1 MAKRHFHR
9 ARHHGGKMAAGWKGS
24 LASAAT
30 GAATGV
36 ALPYVVSAAPFLQ
49 STGWWTMPAAL
60 LLVGHFLKRKNPQI
74 GGAMLGIGG
83 MSLYSAFQGS
93 RAPAT
98 ATAHGYPSGAYAD
111 AGGPLSYN
119 DNLRTDAAPSMNT
132 AQAAALLNAGGAM
145 GMVDAGQ
152 TRGLYADA
160 GYAEAGSDEAYG
172 LVD

>member
-1 MAKRHFHR
+1 MARHFHH
-9 ARHHGGKMAAGWKGS
+9 ARHHAHRAAAGWKGS

-74 GGAMLGIGG
+74 GGALLGIGG

-93 RAPAT
+93 RAT
-98 ATAHGYPSGAYAD
+98 AKGYPSSAYAD

-132 AQAAALLNAGGAM
+132 AQAAALLNAPGAM

-152 TRGLYADA
+152 TMGLYQDT
-160 GYAEAGSDEAYG
+160 GYAEAGADEAYG

>member
-1 MAKRHFHR
+1 MA
-9 ARHHGGKMAAGWKGS
+9 GGWKGS

-74 GGAMLGIGG
+74 GGALLGIGG

-93 RAPAT
+93 RSTGAK
-98 ATAHGYPSGAYAD
+98 GIPSGAYAD

-145 GMVDAGQ
+145 GMVDVGQ
-152 TRGLYADA
+152 TMGLYADA
-160 GYAEAGSDEAYG
+160 GYAEAGADEAYG

>member
-1 MAKRHFHR
+1 
-9 ARHHGGKMAAGWKGS
+9 
-24 LASAAT
+24 
-30 GAATGV
+30 
-36 ALPYVVSAAPFLQ
+36 
-49 STGWWTMPAAL
+49 MPAAL

-74 GGAMLGIGG
+74 GGALLGIGG
-83 MSLYSAFQGS
+83 MSMYSAFQGS
-93 RAPAT
+93 RAT
-98 ATAHGYPSGAYAD
+98 AQAHGYPSGAYAD

-119 DNLRTDAAPSMNT
+119 DNLRTDAAPSLNT
-132 AQAAALLNAGGAM
+132 AQAAALLNASAM

>member
-1 MAKRHFHR
+1 MARHHFHR
-9 ARHHGGKMAAGWKGS
+9 ARHHAGRMASGWKGS

-36 ALPYVVSAAPFLQ
+36 ALPYVVSAVPALQ
-49 STGWWTMPAAL
+49 TYGWWTMPAAIL
-60 LLVGHFLKRKNPQI
+60 LTGHFLKKRNPQI
-74 GGAMLGIGG
+74 GGALLGIGG
-83 MSLYSAFQGS
+83 MSLYSAYQGS
-93 RAPAT
+93 KSGAT
-98 ATAHGYPSGAYAD
+98 AKGYPSGAYAD

-145 GMVDAGQ
+145 GI
-152 TRGLYADA
+152 YADSSGIVDA
-160 GYAEAGSDEAYG
+160 GYAEAGADEAYG